1 MKSLDAE
8 GKIYVPQKVNG
19 VPRKKVYLEE
29 SKGRPSGD
37 IWIDIALQSKEHVGY
52 PTQKPLALLDRILR
66 ASSNEGDVVLDPFCG
81 CATTLVAA
89 DRLGREWVGIDLSPK
104 AGELVRE
111 RIEADQGHL
120 FRDLHVRTDPPQRTD
135 LGPPLKTAEKREYK
149 RILYGLQVGR
159 CNGCNTHFER
169 LEHFHMDHIVARAR
183 GGTDH
188 KHNFQLLCGHC
199 NSIKGTKTQAEF
211 AAIISQKRKDFSWM

>member
-1 MKSLDAE
+1 MSA
-8 GKIYVPQKVNG
+8 
-19 VPRKKVYLEE
+19 
-29 SKGRPSGD
+29 
-37 IWIDIALQSKEHVGY
+37 
-52 PTQKPLALLDRILR
+52 
-66 ASSNEGDVVLDPFCG
+66 
-81 CATTLVAA
+81 
-89 DRLGREWVGIDLSPK
+89 K
-104 AGELVRE
+104 AGELVEE
-111 RIEADQGHL
+111 RIKRFQKEL
-120 FRDLHVRTDPPQRTD
+120 FEKIHIRDDMPKRTD

-211 AAIISQKRKDFSWM
+211 AAIISQQRKDFSWM